1 MLMQSSFCAFTSL
14 TALLLVLL
22 RTEAAQ
28 VHVASELFSAVNSC
42 QAQFNRFRVEWSNLT
57 LQILHTEYDQVV
69 WSTIPNNSFVGS
81 GSGSFKVTQTY
92 GNFEVHS
99 KADKVTES
107 QSVLVCTSLPDSLTL
122 SGEISNS
129 DDKQTYLLTVSE
141 DAVAGVRLQLRAF
154 PQSEGR
160 TSPGAYNRL
169 RLRFASADS
178 EKFYGFGVQYT
189 YLDLKGQVVP
199 VLVTEQGVGRGLR
212 PITKY
217 LNSAEHGAGGSPLT
231 TYAPM
236 PYYVTSFNRGLL
248 LHSSR
253 YSVFDLSRTNAVQ
266 VEVYDPKLSIDISV
280 LGGDSMLDVI
290 SAYTKHTG
298 RMSPLPEWA
307 HKRGAVLGLQGGTQ
321 EVQKRLAQIKAAG
334 APVAAVWLQD
344 WTGQRQDAFGTRL
357 LWNWEVDLNHYP
369 GWGGF
374 VTSLQKEGIRMMTY
388 INPHVTTNATSF
400 HPYLHRDLFEEGR
413 HNGYLVKNVDGDPY
427 IQASASPAFQFGTVD
442 LTNPA
447 ARTWYANI
455 ISCNMLC
462 VCNASLSS
470 LAAPE
475 HLRDQANLTCGN
487 GHSAEVGALGWMA
500 DFGEYLPF
508 DAQLYAGSAA
518 EVHNDYPRLWAELN
532 QQAVQQAGMEGDAV
546 YFMRSSFVG
555 APKATTVNW
564 LGDQLV
570 TWDSFDGLQSAVI
583 GALSSGLSGISMTH
597 SDIGGF
603 TNMNLSHTMVYLR
616 SKELLLR
623 WCEMSAFS
631 DVVFRTH
638 LGNLPTSAAQIYS
651 DDATLRHFA
660 RFARVH
666 QALGHFRQQL
676 MTEAQSTGAPLVR
689 PLFLHFPQ
697 AFESNASNSQFLV
710 GKELLVAPVLR
721 PGVLTQQVWLPPGEW
736 EHLWT
741 CKTELARESRWVQV
755 DAHIGSPPVFFWKA
769 GNVGNSLQA
778 ALNIS
783 CRTGLVSASGS
794 HKKQPTAK

>member
-1 MLMQSSFCAFTSL
+1 MPWLAF
-14 TALLLVLL
+14 VFNC
-22 RTEAAQ
+22 
-28 VHVASELFSAVNSC
+28 ELFRRAK
-42 QAQFNRFRVEWSNLT
+42 ANLT
-57 LQILHTEYDQVV
+57 CGNGHSAEVGALGWMADFGEYLPFDAQLYA
-69 WSTIPNNSFVGS
+69 GS
-81 GSGSFKVTQTY
+81 AA
-92 GNFEVHS
+92 EVHN
-99 KADKVTES
+99 DY
-107 QSVLVCTSLPDSLTL
+107 P
-122 SGEISNS
+122 
-129 DDKQTYLLTVSE
+129 
-141 DAVAGVRLQLRAF
+141 RLWA
-154 PQSEGR
+154 E
-160 TSPGAYNRL
+160 
-169 RLRFASADS
+169 
-178 EKFYGFGVQYT
+178 
-189 YLDLKGQVVP
+189 
-199 VLVTEQGVGRGLR
+199 
-212 PITKY
+212 
-217 LNSAEHGAGGSPLT
+217 LNQQ
-231 TYAPM
+231 
-236 PYYVTSFNRGLL
+236 
-248 LHSSR
+248 
-253 YSVFDLSRTNAVQ
+253 AVQ
-266 VEVYDPKLSIDISV
+266 
-280 LGGDSMLDVI
+280 
-290 SAYTKHTG
+290 
-298 RMSPLPEWA
+298 
-307 HKRGAVLGLQGGTQ
+307 Q
-321 EVQKRLAQIKAAG
+321 AG
-334 APVAAVWLQD
+334 MD

-427 IQASASPAFQFGTVD
+427 IQASASPAFQFGT
-442 LTNPA
+442 
-447 ARTWYANI
+447 
-455 ISCNMLC
+455 
-462 VCNASLSS
+462 
-470 LAAPE
+470 
-475 HLRDQANLTCGN
+475 
-487 GHSAEVGALGWMA
+487 
-500 DFGEYLPF
+500 
-508 DAQLYAGSAA
+508 
-518 EVHNDYPRLWAELN
+518 
-532 QQAVQQAGMEGDAV
+532 EGDAV

-769 GNVGNSLQA
+769 GNFSLCVENIGGGADKLRALPTSSSAGRTSPGAYNRLRLRFASADSEKFYGFGVQYTYLDLKGQVVPVLVTEQGVGRGLRPITKYLNSAEHGAGGSPLTTYA
-778 ALNIS
+778 PMPYYVTSFNRGLLLHS
-783 CRTGLVSASGS
+783 SRYSVFDLSRTNAVQVSADMGVASCYV
-794 HKKQPTAK
+794 KKFSRLGVLSLYGRW